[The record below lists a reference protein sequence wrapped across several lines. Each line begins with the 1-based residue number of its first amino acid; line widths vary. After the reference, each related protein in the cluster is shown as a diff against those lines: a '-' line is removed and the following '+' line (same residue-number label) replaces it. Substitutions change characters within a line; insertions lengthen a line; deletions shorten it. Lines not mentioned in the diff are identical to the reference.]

1 MILSQLLTNYEVVKK
16 IGKGSYGKVYE
27 VRRKS
32 DNEIFAMKTLEI
44 SSMDKKNLVN
54 TLNEIRFLCSI

>member
-1 MILSQLLTNYEVVKK
+1 MEEMILSQLLTNYEVVKK

-44 SSMDKKNLVN
+44 S
-54 TLNEIRFLCSI
+54 